1 MGFLFKNKEWISA
14 WNSPDSQ
21 KILTISKADF
31 HKEVKNYITSLSD
44 ADYKL
49 VLTTFDMNKKYSN
62 RAKVMENGTWFCKGI
77 LYDAFGVKIKNALK
91 ENITQIDYGERILT
105 PEYKAMIDKYQP
117 YIDEIVYTDCIIFD
131 DDKMV

>member
-1 MGFLFKNKEWISA
+1 
-14 WNSPDSQ
+14 
-21 KILTISKADF
+21 
-31 HKEVKNYITSLSD
+31 
-44 ADYKL
+44 
-49 VLTTFDMNKKYSN
+49 MNKKYSN

-131 DDKMV
+131 DDQMV